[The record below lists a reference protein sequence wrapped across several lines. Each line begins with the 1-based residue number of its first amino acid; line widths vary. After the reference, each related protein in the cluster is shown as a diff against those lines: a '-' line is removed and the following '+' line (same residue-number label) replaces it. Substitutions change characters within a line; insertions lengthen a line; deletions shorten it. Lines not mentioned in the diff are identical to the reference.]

1 MFPKRT
7 KNHSSC
13 WRNAND
19 GSKHPPKL
27 QNEKIP
33 PAEKCTFPETSFPHL
48 LHNFRTFPIFL
59 CNFYENLQQEYFTKI
74 GRKLHTDAW
83 RTIVSSC
90 LVNHSWNGWNSL
102 HLQIHAGKKKTCR
115 KKIRKKCGHC
125 GNVVDDCG
133 NMRKLQKNCRYGS
146 PHPLPDPSGV
156 PATRKPLNRVRDI
169 WARRKAGCVLVE
181 ILGAEMWV
189 WPGSPIRATPL
200 FWQCAIDLGGGV
212 NKRRHKPTAT
222 KTTTKTNSP
231 FLAFL

>member
-1 MFPKRT
+1 MGGSAVSWELAPFLDFCWEIIDLENFCSCTRFLPQTTLVVRFLPCLTFLAFNFHNYAIIVFPKRT

-115 KKIRKKCGHC
+115 KKIRKNAGIAGTLWMIVGIC
-125 GNVVDDCG
+125 GNC
-133 NMRKLQKNCRYGS
+133 RKTADMDPPPPAG
-146 PHPLPDPSGV
+146 PLWGPCD
-156 PATRKPLNRVRDI
+156 
-169 WARRKAGCVLVE
+169 
-181 ILGAEMWV
+181 
-189 WPGSPIRATPL
+189 
-200 FWQCAIDLGGGV
+200 
-212 NKRRHKPTAT
+212 
-222 KTTTKTNSP
+222 
-231 FLAFL
+231 